1 MQDVELPEDEA
12 SFIDALNS
20 DAAPREY
27 PKDAPGLWPY
37 MKLPF
42 RQRAKFFAVYR
53 ELNGRQSEMLA
64 IEKKRK
70 RGKMTEAQM
79 LDQAESLY
87 ELYALMDD
95 LLVIAAVDKD
105 AYRLWVEEHDDEEF
119 AELFAAYVERSQPG
133 EASGSENS

>member
-1 MQDVELPEDEA
+1 MKEIELPDEPTV
-12 SFIDALNS
+12 IDSMAA

-37 MKLPF
+37 LKLPF

-53 ELNGRQSEMLA
+53 ELNVMQADMVA
-64 IEKKRK
+64 AEKKRR
-70 RGKMTEAQM
+70 RGKQNDTQM
-79 LDQAESLY
+79 LEQAEKLY

-95 LLVIAAVDKD
+95 MLRICAVNEDVYE
-105 AYRLWVEEHDDEEF
+105 AWVQTHSDEEF
-119 AELFAAYVERSQPG
+119 GDLFAVYVERSQPG

>member
-1 MQDVELPEDEA
+1 MQEIELPDEPTV
-12 SFIDALNS
+12 IDSMAA

-37 MKLPF
+37 LKLPF

-53 ELNGRQSEMLA
+53 QLNDRQADMVA
-64 IEKKRK
+64 AEKKRR
-70 RGKMTEAQM
+70 RGKQSEGQM
-79 LDQAESLY
+79 LEQAEVLY

-95 LLVIAAVDKD
+95 LLEIAAVDKD
-105 AYRLWVEEHDDEEF
+105 RYRAWVESHNDDQF